1 MSSCANPGCYRH
13 FSIINIW
20 HTLRGVVE
28 DTPLTLLD
36 ARSVEGQDLVR
47 GKVRY
52 ARRNGEIHLV
62 RNNPAHH
69 LFYFPQM
76 DRSHALVFKQYGSR
90 TSDVATELCS
100 FARAAM
106 HLSRS

>member
-1 MSSCANPGCYRH
+1 
-13 FSIINIW
+13 
-20 HTLRGVVE
+20 
-28 DTPLTLLD
+28 
-36 ARSVEGQDLVR
+36 
-47 GKVRY
+47 
-52 ARRNGEIHLV
+52 
-62 RNNPAHH
+62 
-69 LFYFPQM
+69 M